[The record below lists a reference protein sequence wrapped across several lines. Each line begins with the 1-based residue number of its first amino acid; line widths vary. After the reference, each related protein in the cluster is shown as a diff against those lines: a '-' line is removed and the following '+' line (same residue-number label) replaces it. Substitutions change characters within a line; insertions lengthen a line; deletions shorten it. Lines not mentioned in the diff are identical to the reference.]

1 MQETYRTHGFHP
13 WVRKIPWRRKWQP
26 TPVFLPGDPHGQR
39 SLVGYSPWAHTV
51 RHDWATKQKELSLYI
66 LSFTISLLGCETE
79 RLHVSKSVRT
89 VVFGLRIRI
98 KFLWTSSDPLLKG
111 WICSV
116 SHLSKRQPFW
126 VLFSTKLKHLLP
138 TTMRGSVPT
147 WSMVPVFLL
156 QVKRW
161 SFRVETGYQ
170 NLAII
175 WFKQKRKHFFLKCR
189 LWWHWIHLSA
199 GFLSVTN
206 NRKKQSQTGFSA

>member
-1 MQETYRTHGFHP
+1 MEETYKTPGFHA
-13 WVRKIPWRRKWQP
+13 WVRKIPWRKWQP

-39 SLVGYSPWAHTV
+39 SLVGYGPWAHTV
-51 RHDWATKQKELSLYI
+51 RHDWATEQQELSLYI

-138 TTMRGSVPT
+138 ATRRGSVPT
-147 WSMVPVFLL
+147 WSMVVTGVFVAGEKMVFLSRNRIPKL
-156 QVKRW
+156 GDHLIQAEE
-161 SFRVETGYQ
+161 ET
-170 NLAII
+170 
-175 WFKQKRKHFFLKCR
+175 
-189 LWWHWIHLSA
+189 
-199 GFLSVTN
+199 FLSQV
-206 NRKKQSQTGFSA
+206 